1 MSQFGFR
8 DGAFNVKTLKLGQKR
23 YIQDTYPYVL
33 GSATALLA
41 SASAVATTVLSL
53 GTTVDAPRTIKVI
66 NNLQAASERAMKI
79 VIKGYTGQGEYAE
92 ETLTLGTAAGARTA
106 GSVAFAYVT
115 EVVPA
120 VATKGYG
127 TYSTVSIHPTQV
139 FGLTEFCDDEGD
151 ILEIDIHDGPG
162 AIRTSTVGLISTTTF
177 DKVNQTINLGALAVI
192 GSTVNIKYRSR
203 FQTKDKY

>member
-23 YIQDTYPYVL
+23 YVQDTYPYVL

-41 SASAVATTVLSL
+41 SATAVSTAALTL
-53 GTTVDAPRTIKVI
+53 GTTVDAPRTIKIV
-66 NNLQAASERAMKI
+66 NNLQAASERAIKM

-106 GSVAFAYVT
+106 GSVAFAYVS

-120 VATKGYG
+120 VATKGFG

-139 FGLTEFCDDEGD
+139 FGITEFCDDESD
-151 ILEIDIHDGPG
+151 MLEVDLHNG
-162 AIRTSTVGLISTTTF
+162 AGAVRTSESSFISTTTF
-177 DKVNQTINLGALAVI
+177 DKVNQTINLGAFAVV